1 VGEQVPSD
9 EQVVEHL
16 PLPLVVEVYRA
27 GTEMV
32 GSIGTRTRPTRSAL
46 PVFSTSPRRA
56 MAGTSSE
63 AAFEV
68 TRDNDLGVGVGVKD
82 LVVEP
87 SEPATSVS
95 SRICGSPRIRRR
107 RPRQQGLD
115 WAPLEPTALIAI
127 GLPF

>member
-1 VGEQVPSD
+1 MGEQVPSD

-32 GSIGTRTRPTRSAL
+32 GSIGTPRPTRSAL

-56 MAGTSSE
+56 MTGTSSE